1 MRGEVPCRHGVMYR
15 FSSYDMEILF
25 AFHNEKA
32 APVLEIAG
40 FQHTAC
46 FNKTNDSN
54 KTDSYPLCHSA
65 IT

>member
-25 AFHNEKA
+25 AFHIEKA